1 VHRGGGGRRAWVPCH
16 PLHDDIYFV
25 EAEADSTSRTFSSSS
40 ARCCY
45 PRTTSYPT
53 P

>member
-1 VHRGGGGRRAWVPCH
+1 VLCH
-16 PLHDDIYFV
+16 PLHDDIYSV
-25 EAEADSTSRTFSSSS
+25 EAEADSTSRTSGSSS